1 MINKT
6 NEAVR
11 EAISRKSAYALP
23 NRPSESGIKP
33 DEIRRAFWSPV
44 TDAEDSVLSEINRVV
59 DEANEEFD
67 AREEKIIGAVP
78 YLKQL
83 NSEAKD
89 NINELNRYDGL
100 VPEIE
105 KLVEGARKQAEL
117 ADEAADRAENALADK
132 LDKDTTSD
140 DDSAF
145 RLYGVTKT
153 GEQRMFHATYLPT
166 PYGIAI
172 YTEDGCLRTNAP
184 EEDTDCANKA
194 YVLKE
199 AQKAYE
205 RGYDEGYSGWFELSE
220 QVDELEERVDELEG
234 NLAEKEAEN
243 AALEERVAELESENA
258 ALDAELTRAL
268 EDFEQ
273 DLGSAYDEI
282 SDLQTEIWKL
292 EQTIDE
298 LEKTIAELG
307 G

>member
-23 NRPSESGIKP
+23 NRPSESGMKP
-33 DEIRRAFWSPV
+33 DEIRRAFWGPV
-44 TDAEDSVLSEINRVV
+44 IDAEESVLSEIDRVV

-67 AREEKIIGAVP
+67 AREDKIIGAVP

-105 KLVEGARKQAEL
+105 ELVEEARKQAEL

-132 LDKDTTSD
+132 VDKDTTSD
-140 DDSAF
+140 NNSEF
-145 RLYGVTKT
+145 RLYGVTKK

-194 YVLKE
+194 YVDRL
-199 AQKAYE
+199 A
-205 RGYDEGYSGWFELSE
+205 RDRYDSGYSDGSNDATWYAE
-220 QVDELEERVDELEG
+220 QTI
-234 NLAEKEAEN
+234 
-243 AALEERVAELESENA
+243 AELESTIA
-258 ALDAELTRAL
+258 DL
-268 EDFEQ
+268 E
-273 DLGSAYDEI
+273 SR
-282 SDLQTEIWKL
+282 
-292 EQTIDE
+292 
-298 LEKTIAELG
+298 IAELEG
-307 G
+307 